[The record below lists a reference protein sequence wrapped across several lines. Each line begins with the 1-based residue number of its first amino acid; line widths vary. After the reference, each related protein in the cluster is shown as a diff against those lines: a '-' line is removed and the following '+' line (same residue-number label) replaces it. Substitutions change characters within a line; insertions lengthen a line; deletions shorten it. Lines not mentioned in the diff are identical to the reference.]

1 MFLLSS
7 WVHLP
12 FRFGIHFMSS
22 FAHEVFSARTINGP
36 SVKILNIQLIIQQF
50 VAESDHGLRYDL
62 NPK

>member
-1 MFLLSS
+1 
-7 WVHLP
+7 
-12 FRFGIHFMSS
+12 MSS

-62 NPK
+62 NPKWEHSTLCDFMEEEDNL